1 MAKSRSAKSGAITAL
16 DFLAK
21 ESKYP
26 AAPVCAVHG
35 DDAYLK
41 SEVLSTL
48 RRQWLG
54 AGDEEFSLSTFAGRE
69 AQLRDVLDALA
80 TVSLFGS
87 GRRMA
92 IVEEADPLVTK
103 YRADLEEYVGQ
114 PITNAVLVLEVKTW
128 QCNTKLAKAVAATG
142 IAIDCKSPTE
152 QKIKSW
158 LIQQAKSLH
167 GVRLEAAAA
176 DALFE
181 LVPPE
186 LGILAQEVAK
196 LALVAGESRSIDV
209 ELVNQHTGGWRAR
222 TTWDMIDAA
231 ADGRAADALAQ
242 LDRVIASGEKP
253 QGLLPQMASTLRRF
267 ATATTLIEA
276 AEADRR
282 RLSLREAL
290 AQAGVPP
297 FKLNDAERQMK
308 QIARPRAKLLTQ
320 WLLAADLAMKGHNSS
335 DERARLE
342 LDRLIVKLASATSP
356 RSSLNESRRAIS
368 RPARAGS

>member
-1 MAKSRSAKSGAITAL
+1 MAKSRSSKSGVVSAL
-16 DFLAK
+16 DFLAN
-21 ESKYP
+21 EAKYP
-26 AAPVCAVHG
+26 AASVCAVYG

-41 SEVLSTL
+41 SEVLAAL

-54 AGDEEFSLSTFAGRE
+54 AGDAEFSLSTFAGHE
-69 AQLRDVLDALA
+69 AQLRDVFDALA

-92 IVEEADPLVTK
+92 IVEEADTFVTE
-103 YRADLEEYVGQ
+103 YRQDLEDYTARPTTG
-114 PITNAVLVLEVKTW
+114 AALVLEVKTW
-128 QCNTKLAKAVAATG
+128 QSNTKLAKAVAASG
-142 IAIDCKSPTE
+142 LSIDCKSPNE
-152 QKIKSW
+152 GKIKSW
-158 LIQQAKSLH
+158 LIQQAKSAY

-181 LVPPE
+181 LVPHE

-196 LALVAGESRSIDV
+196 LANAAGDNRAIDV
-209 ELVNQHTGGWRAR
+209 ELVKQHTGDWRAR

-242 LDRVIASGEKP
+242 LDRLITSGEKP
-253 QGLLPQMASTLRRF
+253 HGLLPQMAPSLRRF
-267 ATATTLIEA
+267 AAATSLIEE
-276 AEADRR
+276 AEADGR
-282 RLSLREAL
+282 RLPVRDAL

-297 FKLNDAERQMK
+297 FKLSDAERQMR

-342 LDRLIVKLASATSP
+342 LDRLIVKLSSASSP
-356 RSSLNESRRAIS
+356 R
-368 RPARAGS
+368 PAKRGS